1 VIARI
6 GTIKTFGQA
15 QTLAVVRR
23 RAGWLQVEA
32 TALGNDCRGRAA
44 SAGGLRAAGRDL
56 RVLWRTAPLGTPVF
70 IRR

>member
-1 VIARI
+1 VRAQDVDRSRTIYSIQVGGRGC
-6 GTIKTFGQA
+6 GTASPSTI
-15 QTLAVVRR
+15 
-23 RAGWLQVEA
+23 
-32 TALGNDCRGRAA
+32 GRAA